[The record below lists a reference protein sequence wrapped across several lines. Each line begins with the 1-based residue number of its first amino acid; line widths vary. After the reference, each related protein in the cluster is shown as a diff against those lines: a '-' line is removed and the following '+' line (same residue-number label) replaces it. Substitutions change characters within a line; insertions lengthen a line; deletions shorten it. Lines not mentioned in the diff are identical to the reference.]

1 MKITPESF
9 MYKAITCYHTTLAT
23 FFKLTSMEF
32 TFKFHC
38 KGQLHSVCTSVNRN
52 NTQIMMVLANT
63 AVCHDLYPQ
72 F

>member
-1 MKITPESF
+1 
-9 MYKAITCYHTTLAT
+9 MYKANSHMLHTLAT
-23 FFKLTSMEF
+23 CFKLTSSMEF

-38 KGQLHSVCTSVNRN
+38 KGQLYLVCASVNRN
-52 NTQIMMVLANT
+52 DTEIMMVLANT

>member
-1 MKITPESF
+1 MTRQTI
-9 MYKAITCYHTTLAT
+9 AHYHTTLAT
-23 FFKLTSMEF
+23 FFKLTSSMEF
-32 TFKFHC
+32 TFRFHC

-52 NTQIMMVLANT
+52 DTQIMMVLANT